1 MTQLELQTL
10 LNELRSL
17 SDETEWLEFK
27 VNRYVPQEIGEYI
40 SALSNAACLHGQ
52 QYGYLIF
59 GIEDN
64 THNVIGT
71 KFKPR
76 KTKEGNEELENWLS
90 RLLSPRIDFIIY
102 EFDYDNKPVV
112 LFKIDASH
120 NIPVKFKGIAY
131 IRVGTYKKKLADYP
145 EKERKIWAKKRDV
158 DWSAHI
164 CEEATINDLDI
175 EAIAVAKTAFKDRN
189 RNRPFA
195 AEIDN
200 WDTVTF
206 LERAKI
212 IRQGKMTNTAII
224 LLGRSES
231 SHFLSPSYAQI
242 TWKLEDKEIA
252 YEHFGPPFYLNVNKI
267 YQKIRNT
274 VYKILPQ
281 DMLIPIEINKY
292 EQWVVLEALNNC
304 IAHQDYTL
312 CSRIIVTERPDELFF
327 TNAGDFFEGDVDD
340 YTTGDKTPQKYR
352 NSFLSHAM
360 FNLGMIDTM
369 GYGIHKMFQKQ
380 RERYFPLPE
389 YDLSSPQKVSLKIY
403 GHIIDEQYTRL
414 LMDRTDI
421 DLKTV
426 ILLDKVQKHQK
437 ITKDA
442 VSYLRKNHLVEGRY
456 PNFYIAAH
464 IAAITGDRSSYIKN
478 RPFDNKHYKMMI
490 LDFIKKFGSAS
501 RQDINSLLMNKL
513 PDVLSEKQ
521 KKNKINNLLSE
532 LARKDKAIKN
542 SGSDRNSSWVL
553 T

>member
-1 MTQLELQTL
+1 LTQSELKIL
-10 LNELRSL
+10 LDDLRKL
-17 SDETEWLEFK
+17 PDETEWLEFK
-27 VNRYVPQEIGEYI
+27 VNRYLHEEIGEYI

-59 GIEDN
+59 GIENN

-71 KFKPR
+71 RFKPR

-102 EFDYDNKPVV
+102 EFDYDKKPVV

-145 EKERKIWAKKRDV
+145 EKERKIWAKKRDA

-164 CEEATINDLDI
+164 CEEATINDLDM
-175 EAIAVAKTAFKDRN
+175 EAISIAMAAFKERN
-189 RNRPFA
+189 KNRPFA
-195 AEIDN
+195 SEIDT

-212 IRQGKMTNTAII
+212 IRQGKITNTAII
-224 LLGRSES
+224 LLGRPES
-231 SHFLSPSYAQI
+231 AHFLSPSYAQI
-242 TWKLEDKEIA
+242 TWKLEDKEKA
-252 YEHFGPPFYLNVNKI
+252 YEHFAPPFYLNVNKI

-281 DMLIPIEINKY
+281 DMLLPIEINKY
-292 EQWVVLEALNNC
+292 EQWVILEALNNC

-312 CSRIIVTERPDELFF
+312 CSRIIITERPNELVF
-327 TNAGDFFEGDVDD
+327 TNAGDFFEGTVDD
-340 YTTGDKTPQKYR
+340 YTLGSRTPQKYR

-389 YDLSSPQKVSLKIY
+389 YDLSDPQKVLLKIY
-403 GHIIDEQYTRL
+403 GHIIDEKYTRL
-414 LMDRTDI
+414 LMDRTDL

-426 ILLDKVQKHQK
+426 ILLDKVQKRHK
-437 ITKDA
+437 ITKNA
-442 VSYLRKNHLVEGRY
+442 LSHLRKNRLIEGRY
-456 PNFYIAAH
+456 PNVYIAAH
-464 IAAITGDRSSYIKN
+464 IAAITGDKSGYIKN
-478 RPFDNKHYKMMI
+478 RPFDNKHYKTLI
-490 LDFIKKFGSAS
+490 LDFIRQFGSAS
-501 RQDINSLLMNKL
+501 RKDIDSLLMNKL
-513 PDVLSEKQ
+513 PDVLNEKQ
-521 KKNKINNLLSE
+521 KKNKINNLLAE
-532 LARKDKAIKN
+532 LARKDKAIRN
-542 SGSDRNSSWVL
+542 IGSDRNSSWVL